1 MLTEMRDINHGPM
14 GFYFTMGENY
24 KENMNTES
32 LICALSTGYGAP
44 AIIVGL
50 AVGVRV
56 HEYGNN
62 IL

>member
-1 MLTEMRDINHGPM
+1 M
-14 GFYFTMGENY
+14 F
-24 KENMNTES
+24 S
-32 LICALSTGYGAP
+32 STGYGAP